1 VRTTL
6 TLDDDVAKL
15 VREEVRRTGNSFKG
29 TVNQL
34 LRQGF
39 IAGKQQVK
47 HKPFVVKPIAL
58 GLPAGLSYDCIP
70 ELLEKLDGPDW
81 L

>member
-15 VREEVRRTGNSFKG
+15 VRDEVRRNGGNFKG

-34 LRQGF
+34 LRQG
-39 IAGKQQVK
+39 IVVGKQQAK
-47 HKPFVVKPIAL
+47 RKPFVVKPIAL

-81 L
+81 R